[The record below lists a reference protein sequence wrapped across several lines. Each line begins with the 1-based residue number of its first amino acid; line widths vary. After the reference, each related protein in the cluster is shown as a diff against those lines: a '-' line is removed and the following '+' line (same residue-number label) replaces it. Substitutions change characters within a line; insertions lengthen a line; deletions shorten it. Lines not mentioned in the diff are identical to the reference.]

1 MPVPNLPVSVETM
14 PAPKP
19 SEEWTRAAEAGYVAT
34 RIEDVRPDVTH
45 ERAVKHAA
53 LALAGLDPQQMRLL
67 AYVAA
72 QRLADDMGWARL
84 TSLTPQQRLNRVR
97 AVEGV
102 FSAFLH
108 AAAGYLPEAIP
119 VARGQMQMDHEA
131 ARFSR
136 DRSPEL
142 PEARIGRVSPR
153 PMVDMDGNE
162 IA

>member
-1 MPVPNLPVSVETM
+1 VTTF

-19 SEEWTRAAEAGYVAT
+19 VPITKQLACATDVLAVAETLEAVCAEPVG
-34 RIEDVRPDVTH
+34 R
-45 ERAVKHAA
+45 ERAEKHAA
-53 LALAGLDPQQMRLL
+53 LALAALDPQQMRLL

-72 QRLADDMGWARL
+72 QRLAEDMKWPSL

-119 VARGQMQMDHEA
+119 VARGQMQRDYEA

-142 PEARIGRVSPR
+142 PEARITRVTPR
-153 PMVDMDGNE
+153 RMVDMDGNE

>member
-1 MPVPNLPVSVETM
+1 VTTF

-19 SEEWTRAAEAGYVAT
+19 VPITKQLACATDVLAVAETLIGVSAEPLTR
-34 RIEDVRPDVTH
+34 
-45 ERAVKHAA
+45 ERAEKHAA
-53 LALAGLDPQQMRLL
+53 LALAALDPQQMRLL

-72 QRLADDMGWARL
+72 QRLADDMKWPSL
-84 TSLTPQQRLNRVR
+84 TGLTPQQRLNRVR

-119 VARGQMQMDHEA
+119 VARGQMQRDYEA

-142 PEARIGRVSPR
+142 PEARIGRVTPR
-153 PMVDMDGNE
+153 RMVDMDGNE

>member
-1 MPVPNLPVSVETM
+1 VTTF

-19 SEEWTRAAEAGYVAT
+19 VPITKQLACATDVLAVAETLIGVSAEPLTR
-34 RIEDVRPDVTH
+34 
-45 ERAVKHAA
+45 ERAEKHAA
-53 LALAGLDPQQMRLL
+53 LALAALDPQQMRLL

-72 QRLADDMGWARL
+72 QRLADDMKWPGL
-84 TSLTPQQRLNRVR
+84 STLTPQQRLNRVR

-119 VARGQMQMDHEA
+119 VARGQMQRDHEA

-142 PEARIGRVSPR
+142 PEARIGRVTPR
-153 PMVDMDGNE
+153 RMVDMDGNE